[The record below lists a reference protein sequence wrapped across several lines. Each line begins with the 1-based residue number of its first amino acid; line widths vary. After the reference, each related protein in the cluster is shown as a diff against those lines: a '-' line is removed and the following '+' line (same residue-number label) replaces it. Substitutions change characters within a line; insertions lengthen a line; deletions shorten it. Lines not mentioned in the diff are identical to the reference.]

1 MESESLLDQTSPH
14 DHRSDGATTPLAGSN
29 RERGLDRVIALLAH
43 LHHVGRPIRIGELA
57 RALSAPR
64 STVYALVKV
73 LTDASLLEN
82 VGPNGEIFF
91 GKTLYFYGMGY
102 LRAHDLFG
110 RARTEVERLA
120 QETGE
125 TTQFCVLHERKY
137 TVAHTSSGRRPF
149 LISSE
154 IGMHIPLP
162 WTASGRLLLAHLS
175 NEEIRAMIP
184 ADDLHPP
191 RGSAMTIDE
200 FVTAVATARREGSC
214 ITSGLIDPYTHC
226 IAAPIKD
233 QNGRVAA
240 TLCFVVLID
249 TPPERIAL
257 LRDMLVASGQSLSLA
272 PIST

>member
-1 MESESLLDQTSPH
+1 MDQTPLPG
-14 DHRSDGATTPLAGSN
+14 DHSDVEPPASLSGSN

-43 LHHVGRPIRIGELA
+43 LHQVGRPVRIGELA

-64 STVYALVKV
+64 STVYALVKT
-73 LTDASLLEN
+73 LTDAALLET

-110 RARTEVERLA
+110 RARAEVDRLA
-120 QETGE
+120 RETGE
-125 TTQFCVLHERKY
+125 TTQFCLLHERKY
-137 TVAHTSSGRRPF
+137 TIAYMSPGQRPF
-149 LISSE
+149 RISSE
-154 IGMHIPLP
+154 VGMQIPLP
-162 WTASGRLLLAHLS
+162 WTASGRLLLAHCS
-175 NEEIRAMIP
+175 DAEIRAMIP

-191 RGSAMTIDE
+191 RGSPLTIDE

-233 QNGRVAA
+233 QNGRVTA
-240 TLCFVVLID
+240 TLCFVVLVD
-249 TPPERIAL
+249 TPPERIAE
-257 LRDMLVASGQSLSLA
+257 LRDMLVASGRALSLA
-272 PIST
+272 H